1 MGNRRATAQ
10 TGATDTKNRR
20 NPSSAQIHKM
30 DNGLKY
36 KRIKPDRSLAD
47 FVESFWL
54 LQNQSDSDIEVV
66 VLPDG
71 RIDLFFTQSATEP
84 FHVILLGIET
94 QHGQATVTPKR
105 QTFAISFRPL
115 ATEYVFQN
123 TVANLLD
130 NVKHL
135 SNDFWNFSVDDL
147 NDFDLFCEKATQ
159 KIQSLIPK
167 EIDERKRK
175 LFELI
180 YSSNGALTVQELS
193 EKVFWS
199 SRQIN
204 RYFNQ
209 QFGLSLKAYC
219 NILRFRASFQH
230 IKEGKLFPQQNFADQ
245 SHFIKEVKKLS
256 GVSPKEL
263 KQNKNDRF
271 IQFSLLPSK

>member
-1 MGNRRATAQ
+1 
-10 TGATDTKNRR
+10 
-20 NPSSAQIHKM
+20 M
-30 DNGLKY
+30 DNDLEY
-36 KRIKPDRSLAD
+36 KFIRPDRSLAD

-54 LQNQSDSDIEVV
+54 LRNHSDKDKSII

-71 RIDLFFTQSATEP
+71 RIDLFCSQSAAET
-84 FHVILLGIET
+84 FHITLSGLET
-94 QHGQATVTPKR
+94 RPQGRAMLAARTIM
-105 QTFAISFRPL
+105 FAVSFKLL
-115 ATEYVFQN
+115 ATEYIFQN
-123 TVANLLD
+123 TFSNLLD
-130 NVKHL
+130 NAKYL
-135 SNDFWNFSVDDL
+135 PDDFWNFTVNDL
-147 NDFDLFCEKATQ
+147 QDFDLFCKKATQ
-159 KIQSLIPK
+159 KIQSLLPN
-167 EIDERKRK
+167 EIDTRKRK
-175 LFELI
+175 LFDLI

-230 IKEGKLFPQQNFADQ
+230 IKDGKLFPQENFADQ

-263 KQNKNDRF
+263 KRNQNDRF
-271 IQFSLLPSK
+271 IQFSTLTKK

>member
-1 MGNRRATAQ
+1 MAGRPHKPTRQTQKSRPSPPTAP
-10 TGATDTKNRR
+10 N
-20 NPSSAQIHKM
+20 NNM
-30 DNGLKY
+30 DNDLIY
-36 KRIKPDRSLAD
+36 KLVKPDKSLDD

-54 LQNQSDSDIEVV
+54 LQNLSDSDKQVI

-94 QHGQATVTPKR
+94 QPEQPTITPKR
-105 QTFAISFRPL
+105 QTFAISFKPL
-115 ATEYVFQN
+115 AIEYLFQK
-123 TVANLLD
+123 TIPNLLG
-130 NVKHL
+130 NAQTL
-135 SNDFWNFSVDDL
+135 PNDFWNFSADEL
-147 NDFDLFCEKATQ
+147 NDFDLFCEKATH
-159 KIQSLIPK
+159 KIQTLLPK
-167 EIDERKRK
+167 DIDERKRK

-180 YSSNGALTVQELS
+180 YSSNGEMTVQELS
-193 EKVFWS
+193 ENVFWS

-209 QFGLSLKAYC
+209 QFGLSLKTYC

-245 SHFIKEVKKLS
+245 SHFIKEVKRLS

-263 KQNKNDRF
+263 SKNKNDRF